1 MAGTPRQREDA
12 ANQYRKDRARRN
24 RRYVGKNALKVS
36 DDYVTRSERE
46 REAARKRASQGLD
59 TQTLTPIVNRDSG
72 AFGPRSEPTRGRRWR
87 GRTN

>member
-12 ANQYRKDRARRN
+12 SINIEKTGQEET
-24 RRYVGKNALKVS
+24 VVMSGECLKVS